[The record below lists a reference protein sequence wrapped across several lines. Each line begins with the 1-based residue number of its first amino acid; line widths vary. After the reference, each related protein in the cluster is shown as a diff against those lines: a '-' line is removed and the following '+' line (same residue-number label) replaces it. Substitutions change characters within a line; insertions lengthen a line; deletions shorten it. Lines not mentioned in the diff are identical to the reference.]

1 MVHMFIVYY
10 WLFWRKIMIYYY
22 KSCLIFVICFITIV
36 ILSQLIFVG
45 FNLILCYV
53 IFYDVIINVGNISAN
68 NKKWEDLHKISL
80 LTFPIL
86 KGQILTT

>member
-1 MVHMFIVYY
+1 MLDFCYY
-10 WLFWRKIMIYYY
+10 
-22 KSCLIFVICFITIV
+22 FITIV

-45 FNLILCYV
+45 FNLILCY
-53 IFYDVIINVGNISAN
+53 FMWCDVIINVGNISAN